1 MSILTS
7 NKLILNLD
15 MVIISNT
22 KKRGLLSKKT
32 IVYVNSFLFFCSK
45 KYKLQARDVKYE
57 IDGILNEA
65 WNFVYGKQYKQAEA
79 LFDRIL
85 ELSDCSCQ
93 TYFGKFIVSLFQDK
107 DSYIYLKKAIETK
120 KDDKDDDYYRL
131 FLNLFN
137 ELLDLEEDYVPLLES
152 LAQPQKVMAFS
163 KNSYNGRY
171 LIFLDYINSKQYDKA
186 KEALEYCLEMKQNIY
201 MNIIDKL
208 LNLVIKHKYE
218 LKKARERQEL
228 ELEKKRSIAFAQAV
242 KNKDIIE
249 AKKVLETII
258 SYRNLDNKNN
268 YIYYLFLELIETI
281 GMVELDS
288 LFELMP
294 VTYNYTDI
302 KDNFYTFNEAI
313 SAGDFKTALE
323 AGRKCRGKLLDH
335 KQNSIKV
342 NLYVILL
349 EILYE
354 KLEERK
360 NNIDNLYS
368 LIINNIEK
376 KNYKHA
382 LALYNDNSI
391 VLKDYNSKLI
401 NYLLLWLSEEPIQYV
416 IEPSVDEEVEE
427 EKIIEEAEENLEEK
441 IIEPNDQSTNSEEV
455 IEVDEQPTYEET
467 VVEEIL
473 STEEAEMVEV
483 ENIKED
489 TSTDENIET
498 EFVDDVLL
506 EPADSPNS
514 IKIDSNVNSNPVI
527 FLRHNE
533 PNHEAFQKYLLCLVN
548 KKYEE
553 SKVWLDHFNEILEE
567 NNIHKRLDYY
577 YYQINLGLR
586 EDKHDQGYI
595 NSKRQT
601 YFLAYNDILNGN
613 YDEAEAY
620 LKYYNDLDED
630 NDVRGYLLL
639 GRLYMLTNRYD
650 LALETYI
657 NANSIAPNPDSYYFL
672 GEIYYERNKWADAI
686 FCYLTYN
693 KFYPKENSNVYLN
706 LSECY
711 KHIEQYDKMVKSL
724 QVAEE
729 INVEQKRGLN
739 LKERILKAEM
749 LEKKKKEKFR
759 LSKKNKGKNE

>member
-107 DSYIYLKKAIETK
+107 DSYIYLKKSIETK

-186 KEALEYCLEMKQNIY
+186 KDALAYCLEMKQNIY
-201 MNIIDKL
+201 MDIIDKL

-455 IEVDEQPTYEET
+455 IEVEEQPTYEET

-533 PNHEAFQKYLLCLVN
+533 PNHEVFQKYLLCLVN
-548 KKYEE
+548 KKYTEAK
-553 SKVWLDHFNEILEE
+553 SWLDRFNEILEE
-567 NNIHKRLDYY
+567 NNINKRLDYY
-577 YYQINLGLR
+577 YYQISLGLL
-586 EDKHDQGYI
+586 EDTHDQGYI

-620 LKYYNDLDED
+620 LKYYNDLDKD
-630 NDVRGYLLL
+630 NDIRGYLLL
-639 GRLYMLTNRYD
+639 GRLYMFTNRYD
-650 LALETYI
+650 LALEAYI
-657 NANSIAPNPDSYYFL
+657 IANSIAPNPDSYYFL
-672 GEIYYERNKWADAI
+672 GEIYYERNKWTDAI

-706 LSECY
+706 LAECY
-711 KHIEQYDKMVKSL
+711 KQLEQYDKVVKTL
-724 QVAEE
+724 KIAEE
-729 INVEQKRGLN
+729 INVDQKRGLN

-749 LEKKKKEKFR
+749 LEKKKKEKFH

>member
-533 PNHEAFQKYLLCLVN
+533 PNHEVFQKYLLCLVN
-548 KKYEE
+548 KKYTEAK
-553 SKVWLDHFNEILEE
+553 SWLDRFNEILEE
-567 NNIHKRLDYY
+567 NNINKRLDYY
-577 YYQINLGLR
+577 YYQISLGLL
-586 EDKHDQGYI
+586 EDTHDQGYI

-620 LKYYNDLDED
+620 LKYYNDLDKD
-630 NDVRGYLLL
+630 NDIRGYLLL
-639 GRLYMLTNRYD
+639 GRLYMFTNRYD
-650 LALETYI
+650 LAQEAYI
-657 NANSIAPNPDSYYFL
+657 TANSIAPNPDSYYFL

>member
-107 DSYIYLKKAIETK
+107 DSYIYLKKAIEIK

-186 KEALEYCLEMKQNIY
+186 KDALEYCLEMKQNIY
-201 MNIIDKL
+201 MDIIDKL

-281 GMVELDS
+281 NMVEKDFM
-288 LFELMP
+288 FEIMP
-294 VTYNYTDI
+294 VTYNYTDR

-313 SAGDFKTALE
+313 SAGDFETALE
-323 AGRKCRGKLLDH
+323 SGRKCRGKLLDH
-335 KQNSIKV
+335 KQNAIKV

-354 KLEERK
+354 KISERK
-360 NNIDNLYS
+360 NNIDNLYA
-368 LIINNIEK
+368 LVINNIEK

-382 LALYNDNSI
+382 LALYNDNSSI
-391 VLKDYNSKLI
+391 LKEYNGRLI
-401 NYLLLWLSEEPIQYV
+401 NYLLSWLSEDNEEYV
-416 IEPSVDEEVEE
+416 
-427 EKIIEEAEENLEEK
+427 LEEK
-441 IIEPNDQSTNSEEV
+441 IEEIIIDDDNDIEEV
-455 IEVDEQPTYEET
+455 VEEEIVEEEIAYEEIFPEEIDVPLENNDEEEKVEHTFIEET
-467 VVEEIL
+467 VD
-473 STEEAEMVEV
+473 
-483 ENIKED
+483 ED
-489 TSTDENIET
+489 IS
-498 EFVDDVLL
+498 
-506 EPADSPNS
+506 EP
-514 IKIDSNVNSNPVI
+514 IKIDSNVNNNPVI

-533 PNHEAFQKYLLCLVN
+533 SNHEAFQKYLLCLVN

-601 YFLAYNDILNGN
+601 YFLAYNEILNGN

>member
-65 WNFVYGKQYKQAEA
+65 WNFVYGKQYKQAEV

-107 DSYIYLKKAIETK
+107 DSYIYLKKSIETK

-186 KEALEYCLEMKQNIY
+186 KEALENCLEMKQNIY

-533 PNHEAFQKYLLCLVN
+533 PNHEVFQKYLLCLVN
-548 KKYEE
+548 KKYTEAK
-553 SKVWLDHFNEILEE
+553 SWLDRFNEILEE
-567 NNIHKRLDYY
+567 NNINKRLDYY
-577 YYQINLGLR
+577 YYQISLGLL
-586 EDKHDQGYI
+586 EDTHDQGYI

-620 LKYYNDLDED
+620 LKYYNDLDKD
-630 NDVRGYLLL
+630 NDIRGYLLL

-650 LALETYI
+650 LALDTYI

>member
-533 PNHEAFQKYLLCLVN
+533 PNHEVFQKYLLCLVN
-548 KKYEE
+548 KKYTEAK
-553 SKVWLDHFNEILEE
+553 SWLDRFNEILEE
-567 NNIHKRLDYY
+567 NNINKRLDYY
-577 YYQINLGLR
+577 YYQISLGLL
-586 EDKHDQGYI
+586 EDTHDQGYI

-620 LKYYNDLDED
+620 LKYYNDLDKD
-630 NDVRGYLLL
+630 NDIRGYLLL

>member
-1 MSILTS
+1 MSILTGS
-7 NKLILNLD
+7 KISTNLD
-15 MVIISNT
+15 MVIISNI

-32 IVYVNSFLFFCSK
+32 IVYVNSILFFCSK
-45 KYKLQARDVKYE
+45 KYKLQVYNVKYE
-57 IDGILNEA
+57 LDGILKDA
-65 WNFVYGKQYKQAEA
+65 WSYIDNTQYEQAEK
-79 LFDRIL
+79 LLDRIL
-85 ELSDCSCQ
+85 NHSTRSCSA
-93 TYFGKFIVSLFQDK
+93 YFGKFIVTLFQNK
-107 DSYIYLKKAIETK
+107 DSYTYLKRTIEVNNNTK
-120 KDDKDDDYYRL
+120 YDDFYRL
-131 FLNLFN
+131 YLKLFN
-137 ELLDLEEDYVPLLES
+137 ELIDIEEDYIPLLEL
-152 LAQPQKVMAFS
+152 LAPPQKIVAFN
-163 KNSYNGRY
+163 KNSYNGKY
-171 LIFLDYINSKQYDKA
+171 LSFLEYLELKQYSKSRELL
-186 KEALEYCLEMKQNIY
+186 KECLEMKTNIY
-201 MNIIDKL
+201 LLAIDKL
-208 LNLVIKHKYE
+208 LDLVIKHQQE
-218 LKKARERQEL
+218 IKKAREKQEQ

-242 KNKDIIE
+242 KNKDLE
-249 AKKVLETII
+249 SAKKILETII

-382 LALYNDNSI
+382 LALYNDNSL
-391 VLKDYNSKLI
+391 VLKDYNSKLV

-427 EKIIEEAEENLEEK
+427 EKIIEETEENLEEK
-441 IIEPNDQSTNSEEV
+441 IIEQNDQPTNSEEV

-467 VVEEIL
+467 VVAEIL
-473 STEEAEMVEV
+473 PTEENKIVEV
-483 ENIKED
+483 EAVK
-489 TSTDENIET
+489 DEAPTEESIEA

-514 IKIDSNVNSNPVI
+514 IKIDSKVNSNPVI

-548 KKYEE
+548 KKYPEA
-553 SKVWLDHFNEILEE
+553 KAWLDRFNEILEE
-567 NNIHKRLDYY
+567 NNINKRLDYY
-577 YYQINLGLR
+577 YYQISLGML
-586 EDKHDQGYI
+586 EDTHDQGYI

-620 LKYYNDLDED
+620 LKYYNDLDKD
-630 NDVRGYLLL
+630 NDIRGYLLL
-639 GRLYMLTNRYD
+639 GRLYMFTNRYD
-650 LALETYI
+650 LALEAYI
-657 NANSIAPNPDSYYFL
+657 TANSIAPNPDSYYFL
-672 GEIYYERNKWADAI
+672 GEIYYERNKWTDAI

-706 LSECY
+706 LAECY
-711 KHIEQYDKMVKSL
+711 KQLEQYDKVVKTL
-724 QVAEE
+724 KIAEE

-749 LEKKKKEKFR
+749 LEKKKKEKFH
-759 LSKKNKGKNE
+759 LSKKNKGKKD